1 MLNSIGLENPGVEAF
16 LRDILPKAGTLAAPL
31 IVNISAG
38 TAEEYGELAGKLD
51 VPGVAALEVN
61 ISCPNVKEGG
71 IVFGTKPEAA
81 ASVTEQVK
89 AHTEKPVIVK
99 LSPNV
104 TDITV
109 MAKAVEAA
117 GADALTVCNTFLG
130 MAIDVEHRRPLLGN
144 ITGGLSGAAIRPI
157 ALRLVYQTAKA
168 VSIPIIGCGGIQTG
182 EDAAAFLLAGASA
195 IQVGAENFRNPRAVV
210 RVAEELDE
218 YLERHQVAQV
228 RELVGALDA

>member
-1 MLNSIGLENPGVEAF
+1 
-16 LRDILPKAGTLAAPL
+16 
-31 IVNISAG
+31 
-38 TAEEYGELAGKLD
+38 
-51 VPGVAALEVN
+51 
-61 ISCPNVKEGG
+61 
-71 IVFGTKPEAA
+71 
-81 ASVTEQVK
+81 
-89 AHTEKPVIVK
+89 
-99 LSPNV
+99 
-104 TDITV
+104 